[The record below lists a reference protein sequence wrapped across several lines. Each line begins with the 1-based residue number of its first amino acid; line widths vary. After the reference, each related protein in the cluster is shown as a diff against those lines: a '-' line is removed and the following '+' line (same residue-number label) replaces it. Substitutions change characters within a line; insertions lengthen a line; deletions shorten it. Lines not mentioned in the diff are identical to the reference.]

1 MLYYIVAGAQK
12 GNQILNTTRGTVS
25 SLQWNR
31 PLASVDKKEKRVTQM
46 IDPKAP
52 YVDWKKK
59 ATLFLAS
66 QSISLFGSS
75 IVNFAIVW
83 HVTLTTASGTM
94 MAWTIL
100 ASFLPQILI
109 SLFAGVWADRY
120 DRRWVIILA
129 DGFIALVTL
138 GLALV
143 FMSGHRSL
151 WLLLAAAALRSIGS
165 GIQSP
170 AVSALLPQFVPLDQ
184 LMRINGLN
192 GSIRSF
198 MMLFSPAAGG
208 WVLARYAIEGAF
220 LVDVFTALLAMSFLF
235 FLKVPPLIKS
245 GASERKSVLEDLMGG
260 LSYVRG
266 HGLIRNLLLYYAF
279 FFFLVS
285 PSAFLTPLLI
295 ARSYG
300 PEVWRLT
307 TNEILYSAGAVA
319 GGALMASW
327 GGFANR
333 LKTIALSCAAHG
345 ISSVLLGISPSFAFY
360 LVVIFFTGIFMP
372 MFSAAEM
379 VLIQENVDQEIQGR
393 VFSMI
398 DLIIL
403 AVMPFGM
410 FLFGPLADRLKVE
423 ILLVITGFL
432 MVLVAGLIYTQRNR
446 HEMYKPS

>member
-1 MLYYIVAGAQK
+1 MT
-12 GNQILNTTRGTVS
+12 QIN
-25 SLQWNR
+25 
-31 PLASVDKKEKRVTQM
+31 
-46 IDPKAP
+46 DPKIS
-52 YVDWKKK
+52 YIDWKKK
-59 ATLFLAS
+59 ASLFLAS

-83 HVTLTTASGTM
+83 HVTLTTSSGTM
-94 MAWTIL
+94 MAWTML

-120 DRRWVIILA
+120 DRRRVIMLA

-151 WLLLAAAALRSIGS
+151 WLLLSASALRSIGS

-170 AVSALLPQFVPLDQ
+170 AVSALLPQFVPMDQ
-184 LMRINGLN
+184 LMRVNGLN

-208 WVLARYAIEGAF
+208 WVLAQYSIEGAF
-220 LVDVFTALLAMSFLF
+220 LVDVFTAILAIVFLF
-235 FLKVPPLIKS
+235 FLKVPPLVKTQE
-245 GASERKSVLEDLMGG
+245 ASEKSVLEDLKGG
-260 LSYVRG
+260 LAYVRSN
-266 HGLIRNLLLYYAF
+266 GLIRNLLLYYAF

-319 GGALMASW
+319 GGAIMASW

-345 ISSVLLGISPSFAFY
+345 ISSMLLGVSPSFAFY
-360 LVVIFFTGIFMP
+360 LVVMFFTGIFMP

-379 VLIQENVDQEIQGR
+379 VLIQENVDSEVQGR

-398 DLIIL
+398 DMIIL
-403 AVMPFGM
+403 AVMPLGM
-410 FLFGPLADRLKVE
+410 FLFGPLADRLRVE
-423 ILLVITGFL
+423 VLLLVTGFL
-432 MVLVAGLIYTQRNR
+432 MILVAGQIYFQRNR
-446 HEMYKPS
+446 HEMYQPTKEGLH